1 MSLAKPAASIMR
13 RPLRAEIKKHAA
25 IAFGLS
31 VACGLV
37 WKFLVSDWRKKRY
50 QEFYRYEYM
59 NRHTFICQYSK
70 FNLLQNI
77 STYDDERH
85 FKRMA
90 AAGVFD
96 SVKPDAKPPQWL
108 VAYEKE
114 VDAAIAALNKKK

>member
-1 MSLAKPAASIMR
+1 LLLVFPSPLDLLGNFWLVIGAKNA
-13 RPLRAEIKKHAA
+13 IKNSTGMN
-25 IAFGLS
+25 IN
-31 VACGLV
+31 
-37 WKFLVSDWRKKRY
+37 
-50 QEFYRYEYM
+50 EYM
-59 NRHTFICQYSK
+59 PTFICRHSK
-70 FNLLQNI
+70 FNLLQNK